1 MHSVRCM
8 SLSLWAIDF
17 RPYRLLYLTRIHK
30 IASDCT
36 EKWHVFF
43 GQDYQDF
50 GPFKVGNHPWR
61 ARSCCI
67 YALLLEQIHPTR
79 LQSSMVLLRFETC
92 CSRKPIHFAPA
103 VGIRRI
109 SRRRECPNRCQ
120 LLYSQTNSH
129 WGKCALRL
137 QFFNANQVRVKCRYL
152 QQKVKHKL
160 QHAENKVPPT
170 KITRQIKP
178 SKALNIC
185 CVLRCQG
192 QLSVWSSPWRPAHP
206 QHGAAHA
213 LRSAG
218 LRLGSRR

>member
-1 MHSVRCM
+1 M
-8 SLSLWAIDF
+8 
-17 RPYRLLYLTRIHK
+17 
-30 IASDCT
+30 ASDCN
-36 EKWHVFF
+36 ENWHVFF

-103 VGIRRI
+103 VGIRKV
-109 SRRRECPNRCQ
+109 SRRRECPNRCR
-120 LLYSQTNSH
+120 LLYTNKI
-129 WGKCALRL
+129 WLRKCALRL
-137 QFFNANQVRVKCRYL
+137 QFFNANQARVKCRYL
-152 QQKVKHKL
+152 QQKSNINFNTLKTQSSRHRMIH
-160 QHAENKVPPT
+160 QT
-170 KITRQIKP
+170 KKQAKSSP

-192 QLSVWSSPWRPAHP
+192 QPRVWSSPWRPARP

-213 LRSAG
+213 LRSEG